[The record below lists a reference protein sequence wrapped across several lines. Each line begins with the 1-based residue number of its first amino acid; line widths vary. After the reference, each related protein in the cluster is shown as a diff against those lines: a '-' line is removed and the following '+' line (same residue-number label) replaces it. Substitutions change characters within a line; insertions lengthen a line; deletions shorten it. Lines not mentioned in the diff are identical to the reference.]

1 MIGEVAN
8 TATRGAGT
16 LPTVDS
22 GQLDRFLDGLRERGG
37 RVTTPRRLIA
47 TAFLDAGGHVT
58 IEDLAVTV
66 QKADPDIAISTIYRT
81 MEAFEEVGAVEHLH
95 VGHGPAVYHLV
106 DQGHH
111 HLVCD
116 GCGKTIEVP
125 DATVDSFA
133 DRIRADYG
141 FTIDARHFAM
151 PGRCA
156 DCAT

>member
-1 MIGEVAN
+1 
-8 TATRGAGT
+8 
-16 LPTVDS
+16 
-22 GQLDRFLDGLRERGG
+22 
-37 RVTTPRRLIA
+37 
-47 TAFLDAGGHVT
+47 
-58 IEDLAVTV
+58 
-66 QKADPDIAISTIYRT
+66 

-95 VGHGPAVYHLV
+95 LGHGPAVYHLV

-133 DRIRADYG
+133 ERIHAEYG

-151 PGRCA
+151 PGRCS
-156 DCAT
+156 DCGDRG